1 MKNLYIVRHC
11 EALGQESDAPLTDE
25 GLKQANALAAFFKDL
40 RVEKI
45 ISSPYKRAVQTV
57 EPLAKEMGIGIEVE
71 DALKERILS
80 VEAFS
85 DWKDRLKMTFG
96 DFDLKF
102 KGGESSNEAK
112 KRILGIIKKVINN
125 EFENTIIVTHGNL
138 MSLLLQHYNN
148 SFGFE
153 QSISL
158 SNPDVYHIKI
168 TDHKVTQERI
178 WNSDCINEIR

>member
-1 MKNLYIVRHC
+1 M
-11 EALGQESDAPLTDE
+11 
-25 GLKQANALAAFFKDL
+25 
-40 RVEKI
+40 
-45 ISSPYKRAVQTV
+45 
-57 EPLAKEMGIGIEVE
+57 
-71 DALKERILS
+71 KERILS

-85 DWKDRLKMTFG
+85 DWKDMLKMTFG

-125 EFENTIIVTHGNL
+125 EFKNTIIVTHGNL